1 MEKKAAWVVLFCISF
16 ILIFS
21 FAFMDMENQIT
32 KTYQGVVSKVE
43 KQRDSVQAVLDSV
56 SDETFRMDIELNR
69 YKIAYEIFSRR
80 NPKGAEEYGTIISQ
94 ETE

>member
-1 MEKKAAWVVLFCISF
+1 
-16 ILIFS
+16 
-21 FAFMDMENQIT
+21 MDMENQIT
-32 KTYQGVVSKVE
+32 KTYQGVVSNIE

-69 YKIAYEIFSRR
+69 YKIAYEIFARR
-80 NPKGAEEYGTIISQ
+80 NPKGAEEYGSIISQ

>member
-1 MEKKAAWVVLFCISF
+1 MQKKAAWVVIFCLSF

-32 KTYQGVVSKVE
+32 KTYQGVVSNIE
-43 KQRDSVQAVLDSV
+43 KQRDSVQARLDSV
-56 SDETFRMDIELNR
+56 NEENFRIDIELNR
-69 YKIAYEIFSRR
+69 YKVAYEIFAQR
-80 NPKGAEEYGTIISQ
+80 NPKGALDYYKILME